1 MNEYDGKWR
10 STYTG
15 KQFHFLDPQPDEICI
30 EDIAH
35 ALSLTCRFG
44 GACKQFYSVADHSI
58 RVSEIVP
65 EEYKLLALLHDGA
78 EAYLADIVRPM
89 KNSLPGFKEM
99 ENVILVA
106 IFDKFIPFWIDDKHE
121 IYGTIK
127 EADNIILATEARD
140 LMTNMNDW
148 ASLPQPLP
156 DKIKPMS
163 SRAAEV
169 LFLMMF
175 ADMEAE

>member
-89 KNSLPGFKEM
+89 KGSLPGFQSM
-99 ENVILVA
+99 ELTILWA
-106 IFDKFIPFWIDDKHE
+106 IWDKFLPVTPVLVGGKIR
-121 IYGTIK
+121 